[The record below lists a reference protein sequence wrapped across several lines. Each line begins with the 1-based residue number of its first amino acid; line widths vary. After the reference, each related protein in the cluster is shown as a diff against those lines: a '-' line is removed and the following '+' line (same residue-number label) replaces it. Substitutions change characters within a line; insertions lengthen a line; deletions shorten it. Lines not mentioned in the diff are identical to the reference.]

1 MRGEAGEVV
10 TEERLKRAI
19 ALRKG
24 DVFLRSEFARFGSPA
39 QLSRAIRQLI
49 SEDVLVKL
57 GLGVF
62 AKAKPCTLTGKPI
75 PVQPLEVLAP
85 LALQKLGVKVRA
97 SCAVCENSSGASQ
110 QLAAGIVLDTGR
122 RRITRKLGFGKQTV
136 ACESH
141 YA

>member
-1 MRGEAGEVV
+1 MEV
-10 TEERLKRAI
+10 EKRLRRAI
-19 ALRKG
+19 ALRKD

-39 QLSRAIRQLI
+39 QLSRAFKQLI
-49 SEDVLVKL
+49 TEGVLVRL

-62 AKAKPCTLTGKPI
+62 AKAKPSVLTGKPI

-85 LALQKLGVKVRA
+85 LVLQKLGVKVKP
-97 SCAVCENSSGASQ
+97 SQAVRDYNSGASQ

-136 ACESH
+136 AYESH
-141 YA
+141 RA

>member
-1 MRGEAGEVV
+1 MV

-19 ALRKG
+19 ALRKD

-49 SEDVLVKL
+49 AEGVLVKL

-62 AKAKPCTLTGKPI
+62 AKAKLCALTSKPI
-75 PVQPLEVLAP
+75 PVQPLKVLAP

-97 SCAVCENSSGASQ
+97 SRAARDTFLVQLSNWPLVSCWIRGVVESPASWASVSS
-110 QLAAGIVLDTGR
+110 L
-122 RRITRKLGFGKQTV
+122 
-136 ACESH
+136 
-141 YA
+141 